1 MPLAKSI
8 LIPLG
13 LTAAT
18 SAVDAE
24 IYKKILGS
32 IAPGFATS
40 GSGTTALK
48 ISNEK
53 MRDLMKI
60 VKPLEYSGLLIKVS
74 TQAIQIETKEQRG
87 GFIVM
92 LLGTLSASLLENML
106 TDKEVIR
113 VGNEVIR
120 AGLSLKCRLI
130 L

>member
-1 MPLAKSI
+1 MLLAKSI

-32 IAPGFATS
+32 RAPAFATS
-40 GSGTTALK
+40 GSGTTTLK